1 VTAQIS
7 PALMRLMRNNPR
19 LRSRLAAQ
27 ARCEFP
33 SLLVLGQIADL
44 LQEQGS
50 VRAGVVAEHLGMDVS
65 VVSRAVASL
74 VDSGHVER
82 LPDPT
87 DGRASLLTLTPAGQD
102 LVASHRSRRDA
113 LIEGAAAD
121 WSAQD
126 RALFAALLDRY
137 ADGLSRY
144 LAATSDAATSDAST
158 PSVLENA

>member
-1 VTAQIS
+1 
-7 PALMRLMRNNPR
+7 MRNNPR
-19 LRSRLAAQ
+19 LRSRLAAE

-44 LQEQGS
+44 HAEQES

-74 VDSGHVER
+74 VESGHVER

-87 DGRASLLTLTPAGQD
+87 DGRASLLTLTAEGQE

-121 WSAQD
+121 WSAED
-126 RALFAALLDRY
+126 KALFAGLLDRY
-137 ADGLSRY
+137 AEGLNRH
-144 LAATSDAATSDAST
+144 LTATSAVPATSKI
-158 PSVLENA
+158 LENA